1 MTRAEFLDWLEGQLR
16 GNDVPARRWQVE
28 PGLED
33 LEVQLP
39 SGEAVRLRIVRT
51 ASSAARRVG

>member
-1 MTRAEFLDWLEGQLR
+1 VTRAEFLDWLEAQLR
-16 GNDVPARRWQVE
+16 GNDVPVRRWEVE

-39 SGEAVRLRIVRT
+39 DGEAVRLRIVRT